1 MSDSMEQLKGIGV
14 SLGVVIGRAY
24 VVDRDRVRVRRS
36 EISESEVKSEIARFR
51 MAVATSKDQLI
62 DVRRKL
68 SHDIGAE
75 HGYILDSHLMILDD
89 KMLINGAIEIIRD
102 QKVNAEFAM
111 REVLNRLGAIFDAM
125 DDAYLRERKSD
136 IEHVGERILRN
147 LSGKSIDPIG
157 DIPQDAIV
165 VAHDLTPADTFQMRK
180 ENVTAFVTDIGS
192 NTSHTAIVA
201 RSLEIPAV
209 VGLEDVTGRVS
220 TGDPIIVDGS
230 RGIVVVN
237 PDQDTFLEYLERQ
250 RRYKYYEKELVKYAE
265 LPAVTT
271 DGHEVHIAGN
281 VELPDELDAIIRQ
294 GAKGVGL
301 FRTEFLFLNRD
312 RLPTEEEHFLAYKH
326 MAEKMAPHSVVI
338 RTFDLGGDKIPIPEP
353 ISDEVNPALGLRAI
367 RFSLRSEAVFKT
379 QIRGILRASAFGNVK
394 IMYPMISGVHEV
406 RKANMILE
414 EVKDELRAEGIPF
427 DEGIKTGAM
436 VEIPSCA
443 ITADILAREVD
454 FFSVG
459 TNDLI
464 QYSLAIDR
472 LNEHVAYLYE
482 PLHPAVL
489 RFLKMIVEAGH
500 AGGVTVGMCGEMAGE
515 PLYALILM
523 GLGFDELS
531 MNPLSIPRMKKVIR
545 QTDMGE
551 AASLTEKALKLAT
564 AEEARDFVVGYMAER
579 FPEDVGING
588 SVKY

>member
-1 MSDSMEQLKGIGV
+1 MELMKGIGV

-36 EISESEVKSEIARFR
+36 DIPESEVKAEVTRFKN
-51 MAVATSKDQLI
+51 AVAASKDQLI

-68 SHDIGAE
+68 SHDIGEE

-89 KMLINGAIEIIRD
+89 KMLIGGAIEIIRGE
-102 QKVNAEFAM
+102 KVNSEFAL
-111 REVLNRLGAIFDAM
+111 REVLDRLGKIFDAM
-125 DDAYLRERKSD
+125 EDSYLRERKSD

-147 LSGKSIDPIG
+147 LAGKQADPIG
-157 DIPQDAIV
+157 DMPQDAIV
-165 VAHDLTPADTFQMRK
+165 VSHDLTPADTFQMRK
-180 ENVTAFVTDIGS
+180 ENVVAFVTDVGS

-220 TGDPIIVDGS
+220 TGDPIIVDGA
-230 RGIVVVN
+230 RGIVVIN
-237 PDQDTFLEYLERQ
+237 PDPDTFLEYLERQ
-250 RRYKYYEKELVKYAE
+250 RRYKYFEKELFKLAD
-265 LPAVTT
+265 LPAITR
-271 DGHEVHIAGN
+271 DGHEVHMAGN
-281 VELPDELDAIIRQ
+281 VDLPDELDSVIKQ
-294 GAKGVGL
+294 GAKGIGL
-301 FRTEFLFLNRD
+301 FRTEYLFLNRN
-312 RLPTEEEHFLAYKH
+312 RLPTEEEHFLAYKQ
-326 MAEKMAPHSVVI
+326 MVENVDPQSVVI

-353 ISDEVNPALGLRAI
+353 ISNEVNPALGLRAI
-367 RFSLRSEAVFKT
+367 RFSLRKPDIFKS
-379 QIRGILRASAFGNVK
+379 QIRGILRASAYGKAKV
-394 IMYPMISGVHEV
+394 MYPMISGVHEV
-406 RKANMILE
+406 RRANMALE
-414 EVKDELRAEGIPF
+414 EAKQELRDEGLPF
-427 DEGIKTGAM
+427 DENIPVGAM

-443 ITADILAREVD
+443 ITTDVLAKEVD
-454 FFSVG
+454 FLSVG

-464 QYSLAIDR
+464 QYALAIDR

-489 RFLKMIVEAGH
+489 RFLKMIVDAGH
-500 AGGVTVGMCGEMAGE
+500 AEGVPVAMCGEMAGE

-531 MNPLSIPRMKKVIR
+531 MSPLSIPRMKKVIR
-545 QTDMGE
+545 QAELKE
-551 AASLTEKALKLAT
+551 AVLLTEKTLKMAT
-564 AEEARDFVVGYMAER
+564 AEETRDFVIGYMAER